1 MSSEEVRLHVRGAS
15 RFLDDQPLPEGTLHA
30 ALVASSHAHGRL
42 IGIDAAEA
50 SAMPGVRAILT
61 AADVPGENQIG
72 TLIADE
78 PLLAEGT
85 VHFAGQPVALVVA
98 DTPAG
103 ARRAARAVR
112 VAIEP
117 LPAVLDAR
125 EACALGALI
134 AAPRTFA
141 LGDVD
146 AAWPRCA
153 RVVSGRAE
161 TGGQEHL
168 YLETQSAWAAP
179 TEEGGVRVASA
190 TQAPTG
196 VQRGVARVLG
206 LAMHRVEVDVRRLGG
221 AFGGKEDQ
229 ATHWAALAALG
240 ARHLGRPVKLVL
252 SRREDMR
259 WTGKRH
265 PYASDFRIGVDAE
278 GRILAYEVTY
288 YQNAGAAADLSTA
301 ILERTLFHATGS
313 YFVPHV
319 RARAYSCRTNLPPNT
334 AFRGFGAPQAA
345 FVMEAAIRAVAEA
358 LGRPAEEIQR
368 LNLLR
373 EGDEFPYGMRARG
386 ARAERCWD
394 EAWERFRVEEL
405 RREIAAANGAGPAL
419 TGPPAAAPA
428 AGPALA
434 APPAAARP
442 ESPAPRYH
450 RGLVMMPI
458 CFGVSFTNTSMNQAS
473 ALVHVYS
480 DGSVGVSTGAVEMG
494 QGVHAKLRQ
503 VAARTL
509 GVAIERVKVESTNT
523 TRNANTSPTAA
534 STGADLNGEAT
545 RLACLEIAGRLRTAA
560 AARAGCSPEDV
571 GFDHGRVLVGGRPI
585 DLEWKSLVRE
595 AHLARVNL
603 SAHAHYATPGIGF
616 DRSREKGEPFAYH
629 VYGAAVIEATVDAL
643 LGTYTIDAVRAVH
656 DGGRLLDPL
665 ADLGQA
671 EGGIVQGLGWMTIE
685 EVRHDAAGALET
697 DTLTTYKVPDLD
709 FAPREIEVR
718 FLEDADHPGGLFA
731 SKAIGEPPLLYGI
744 GGFFALREALRAAC
758 PGRVPAFTAPL
769 TAERALMWL
778 AGEIDR
784 PEAAAS
790 SAPRRESEE

>member
-1 MSSEEVRLHVRGAS
+1 VSSEEVRLHVRGAS
-15 RFLDDQPLPEGTLHA
+15 RFLDDQPLPAGTLHA
-30 ALVASSHAHGRL
+30 AVVASAHAHGRL
-42 IGIDAAEA
+42 LGIDAAAA
-50 SAMPGVRAILT
+50 SSLPGVRAILT

-72 TLIADE
+72 TLVPDE
-78 PLLAEGT
+78 PLLAEGII
-85 VHFAGQPVALVVA
+85 HFVGQPAALVVA
-98 DTPAG
+98 DTPAE

-112 VAIEP
+112 VTVEP

-125 EACALGALI
+125 QAGALGALI
-134 AAPRTFA
+134 APPRTFA

-153 RVVSGRAE
+153 RIAAGRAE

-265 PYASDFRIGVDAE
+265 PYASDFRIGIDAE

-288 YQNAGAAADLSTA
+288 YQNAGAAADLSMA

-334 AFRGFGAPQAA
+334 ACRGFGAPQAA
-345 FVMEAAIRAVAEA
+345 FVIEAAIRAIAEA
-358 LGRPAEEIQR
+358 VGRPAEEIQR

-394 EAWERFRVEEL
+394 EACVLFRVEE
-405 RREIAAANGAGPAL
+405 RRRAIAAANAAADPAAPAMAAANAAADPGAPAIAGANGAGPAL
-419 TGPPAAAPA
+419 AAP
-428 AGPALA
+428 LA
-434 APPAAARP
+434 AT
-442 ESPAPRYH
+442 PAPRYR
-450 RGLVMMPI
+450 RGLAMMPI
-458 CFGVSFTNTSMNQAS
+458 CFGISFTNTSMNQAS

-509 GVAIERVKVESTNT
+509 GVGVERVKVESTNT
-523 TRNANTSPTAA
+523 MRNANTSPTAA
-534 STGADLNGEAT
+534 STGADLNGQAT
-545 RLACLEIAGRLRTAA
+545 RLACLEIAGRLRGAA
-560 AARAGCSPEDV
+560 AARAGCSSDDV
-571 GFDHGRVLVGGRPI
+571 GFDGGRVLVSGRPI
-585 DLEWKSLVRE
+585 DLDWETLVRE
-595 AHLARVNL
+595 AHRARVNL

-629 VYGAAVIEATVDAL
+629 VYGAAVVEATVDAL

-685 EVRHDAAGALET
+685 DVRHDAAGALET

-744 GGFFALREALRAAC
+744 GGFFALREALRAAR
-758 PGRVPAFTAPL
+758 PGGVPPFTAPL
-769 TAERALMWL
+769 TPERALLWL
-778 AGEIDR
+778 AGQD
-784 PEAAAS
+784 EAGA
-790 SAPRRESEE
+790 